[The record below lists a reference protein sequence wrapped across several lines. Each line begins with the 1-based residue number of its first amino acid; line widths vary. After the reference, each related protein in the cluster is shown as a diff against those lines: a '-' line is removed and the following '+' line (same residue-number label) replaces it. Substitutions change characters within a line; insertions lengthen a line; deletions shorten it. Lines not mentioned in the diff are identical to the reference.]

1 MGKHLLYR
9 LIGAVL
15 VLLAVSFV
23 TFVALATAPGDA
35 ALALAGDSASAEQL
49 AALRADLGL
58 NLPIVQRYGVFLEGV
73 ITRGDLGKSVVSGR
87 PVAGLLLQRL
97 PYTVGLAL
105 VATLLAAVLGVIAG
119 TLAALRAGTAWDT
132 VIMGG
137 TLVGLAVP
145 SFWLALL
152 MIMLFSL
159 KLDWLPVVGA
169 ESVRHAVLPVLTLA
183 LPTSAIVARLMR
195 AGLLNVLD
203 KEYVRTAHAKG
214 VPPRQVLTH
223 HAFRNSVVPL
233 LTVLGT
239 HLGHL
244 LGGAF
249 VVETI
254 FGWPGLGRLAVQGV
268 FDRDYPVVLGAALTV
283 AAVYLALNLLV
294 DIAQALLDPRV
305 AQEAI

>member
-1 MGKHLLYR
+1 MAKRLFYR
-9 LIGAVL
+9 LIGAAL

-49 AALRADLGL
+49 DALRADLGL
-58 NLPIVQRYGVFLEGV
+58 NLPIVTRYAGFLEGA
-73 ITRGDLGKSVVSGR
+73 ITRGDLGRSVVSGR
-87 PVAGLLLQRL
+87 SVAGLLLERL

-105 VATLLAAVLGVIAG
+105 AATLLAAVIGATAG

-132 VIMGG
+132 IIMGG
-137 TLVGLAVP
+137 ALVGLAVP

-152 MIMLFSL
+152 FIMLFSL

-169 ESVRHAVLPVLTLA
+169 ETPRHAVLPILTLA

-195 AGLLNVLD
+195 GGLLSVLGKD
-203 KEYVRTAHAKG
+203 YIRTAHAKG
-214 VPPRQVLTH
+214 VPPRQVLTR
-223 HAFRNSVVPL
+223 HALRNSIVPL

-254 FGWPGLGRLAVQGV
+254 FGWPGLGRLAVQGI

-283 AAVYLALNLLV
+283 AAVYLLLNLAV
-294 DIAQALLDPRV
+294 DFAQALLDPRV